1 MGRRENLH
9 VMLEIQLGKQRWVYG
24 AWLFQSYSLRLK
36 HTNFNI
42 YQSTEIFESVKK
54 GPTKKQVPIIRKTH
68 SSLLHCHSTRSRCHI
83 PMGYHINFAIN

>member
-42 YQSTEIFESVKK
+42 YQSTRVSKK
-54 GPTKKQVPIIRKTH
+54 GRQKNRFLSLGKPTVLCCTVTLQSQDVTFLWVII
-68 SSLLHCHSTRSRCHI
+68 SISQ
-83 PMGYHINFAIN
+83 